1 MGFTD
6 IEDEVKQLRA
16 RVKYLEEIERLNN
29 QLIDSYLRKVV
40 ELEAELIA
48 EKQRNVDYQN
58 RCLAATG
65 VDIPACGM
73 TLIDAIVAMKRGEG

>member
-40 ELEAELIA
+40 ELEAEI
-48 EKQRNVDYQN
+48 
-58 RCLAATG
+58 
-65 VDIPACGM
+65 
-73 TLIDAIVAMKRGEG
+73 KRLQPYGGNL